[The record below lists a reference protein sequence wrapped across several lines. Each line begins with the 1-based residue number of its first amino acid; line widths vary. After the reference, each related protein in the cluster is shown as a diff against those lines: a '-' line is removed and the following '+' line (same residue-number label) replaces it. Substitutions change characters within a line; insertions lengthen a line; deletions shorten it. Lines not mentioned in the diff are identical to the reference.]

1 MDLNGFLSI
10 DELAE
15 IYKNTV
21 LEHGTPGNVIFVV
34 KYGYQMVKNGWR
46 TADILRSLAKLYP
59 KSDFPQ
65 ENKKFRDIELNQA
78 FAMYDYFES
87 HPEEMHLPG
96 ITTIAN
102 DYEDAVKFKHILE
115 YFCSHLL
122 YIVTKQEDVPGYDTY
137 LKKYVD
143 QKDFKKSG
151 QGYKGDGIQKQISQW
166 ENLSCGKICI
176 SVYGAS
182 PKGSVT
188 YLHWD
193 KTGHNISANWKNDNI
208 ESFQLDEFLSNG
220 NRVSGKKFSIEEL
233 GLFDNEAP
241 NENLIQFYKSFV
253 KMLNQHNVVPK
264 YRPYITAIK
273 SKPFLLLAGISGTGK
288 SRIVR
293 ELARACWYEHTEE
306 YNEHKPKNFEMVQ
319 VKPNWH
325 DSSELIGYVSRV
337 SGKSEYIIGDFLK
350 FIVKAWNDPDVPY
363 FLCLDEMNL
372 APVEQYFAEFLSV
385 MESRKNVS
393 GKIVTDAIVKKSKDD
408 WYRVLISELTN
419 DKKLQDQFLNEG
431 ISIPQN
437 LIVVGTVNMDETTFS
452 FSRKV
457 LDRAMTIEMNEVDL
471 MAGLTNRHENI
482 GKIEFDDIIGK
493 AVEGVDVYAAHEGV
507 CKKAIEYLE
516 SINATLDKTPFKVAY
531 RTRNELLLYV
541 VNNLSWK
548 TDDELE
554 DFVIA
559 RALDEITCMKILT
572 RIEGDETKV
581 SANFLD
587 NLGNA
592 IKSGL
597 VEIDKDLLQ
606 ANKSHKGD
614 AYQPI
619 SLDKLDEMKERLKSG
634 YTSFWG

>member
-1 MDLNGFLSI
+1 MDLKGSLSI
-10 DELAE
+10 DKLAE
-15 IYKNTV
+15 IYKNLV
-21 LEHGTPGNVIFVV
+21 VEHGTPGNAIFVV
-34 KYGYQMVKNGWR
+34 TYGHQMKQNGWR
-46 TADILRSLAKLYP
+46 TPEILSSLAKLYP
-59 KSDFPQ
+59 EKDFPQ
-65 ENKKFRDIELNQA
+65 ENKKFRNQELNQA

-102 DYEDAVKFKHILE
+102 NYEDAVKLKHILE
-115 YFCSHLL
+115 YFYCHLL
-122 YIVTKQEDVPGYDTY
+122 YFVTERKDILGYDTY
-137 LKKYVD
+137 LKKYVE

-176 SVYGAS
+176 SVYATS

-241 NENLIQFYKSFV
+241 NENLITFYNLFV

-457 LDRAMTIEMNEVDL
+457 LDRAMTIEMNKVDL
-471 MAGLTNRHENI
+471 KGGLTNRHENI
-482 GKIEFDDIIGK
+482 GKIEFADIIGK
-493 AVEGVDVYAAHEGV
+493 AVEGVDVYAAHKGV
-507 CKKAIEYLE
+507 CDKAIAYLE
-516 SINATLDKTPFKVAY
+516 SINAALDKTPFKVAY

-548 TDDELE
+548 ADDESE

-597 VEIDKDLLQ
+597 VEIDNDLLE
-606 ANKSHKGD
+606 GD